1 MASGFWR
8 FEWEGAGAADADQR
22 PPRSGSVKLVVSIVR
37 DQDAGRVIDA
47 LVAQEFRATRIN
59 TAGGFLKRGN
69 ATLLIGVQDEEVD
82 DVVGIVQDVCRRDGA
97 TEIPSS
103 GVGVLFVL
111 PVSASYRV

>member
-1 MASGFWR
+1 M
-8 FEWEGAGAADADQR
+8 
-22 PPRSGSVKLVVSIVR
+22 KLVVSIVR

-82 DVVGIVQDVCRRDGA
+82 EVVGIVQDVCRRDGTA
-97 TEIPSS
+97 ESPTT

-111 PVSASYRV
+111 PVAASYRV

>member
-1 MASGFWR
+1 M
-8 FEWEGAGAADADQR
+8 
-22 PPRSGSVKLVVSIVR
+22 SIVS

-47 LVAQEFRATRIN
+47 LVAREFRATRIN

-69 ATLLIGVQDEEVD
+69 ATLLVGVQDEEVD
-82 DVVGIVQDVCRRDGA
+82 DVVGIVQEVCRRDGGA
-97 TEIPSS
+97 PSDD

>member
-1 MASGFWR
+1 M
-8 FEWEGAGAADADQR
+8 
-22 PPRSGSVKLVVSIVR
+22 KLVMSIVR

-47 LVAQEFRATRIN
+47 LVAREFRATRIN

-82 DVVGIVQDVCRRDGA
+82 EVVGIVQDICRRDGNA
-97 TEIPSS
+97 EPPGT

-111 PVSASYRV
+111 PVAASYRV

>member
-1 MASGFWR
+1 
-8 FEWEGAGAADADQR
+8 
-22 PPRSGSVKLVVSIVR
+22 VKLVMSIVR

-47 LVAQEFRATRIN
+47 LVAREFRATRIN

-82 DVVGIVQDVCRRDGA
+82 EVVGIVQDICRRDGG
-97 TEIPSS
+97 TEPPGS

-111 PVSASYRV
+111 PVAASYRV

>member
-1 MASGFWR
+1 M
-8 FEWEGAGAADADQR
+8 
-22 PPRSGSVKLVVSIVR
+22 KLVMSIVR

-47 LVAQEFRATRIN
+47 LVAREFRATRIN

-82 DVVGIVQDVCRRDGA
+82 EVVGIVQDVCRRDGSP
-97 TEIPSS
+97 EPPGS

-111 PVSASYRV
+111 PVAASYRV